1 MFTDGERPQ
10 PAVESAPRHTSRL
23 IAAQCPECRI
33 RNPLPSAPPV
43 AAVINYVL
51 PSAIVKIVA
60 CVADLFDSARN
71 A

>member
-1 MFTDGERPQ
+1 M
-10 PAVESAPRHTSRL
+10 SRL
-23 IAAQCPECRI
+23 VAAQCLECRI

-60 CVADLFDSARN
+60 CGADLFDSTRIA
-71 A
+71 